1 MVCRSNYSILQ
12 TDSER
17 RSFQDEQL
25 KLTGTQINYYFV
37 CKRKLW
43 FFSHNMELESDSD
56 LVLMGK
62 LLHEHSYK
70 RKPLKEVQIERIK
83 MDFIEKSKEIHEIK
97 RSRKI
102 EDAHV
107 YQLLYYLYFLKKSAG
122 VVTKGVLNY
131 PLLKKNVDIELTE
144 EKESKLQEILADVN
158 NIISQ
163 EKPPEA
169 EWKSYCKNCAYREMC
184 WGITFIIYISA
195 FNPIQPDASKMAP

>member
-1 MVCRSNYSILQ
+1 MEERPVS
-12 TDSER
+12 TDTDMS
-17 RSFQDEQL
+17 L
-25 KLTGTQINYYFV
+25 KLTGTQLNYYFV

-43 FFSHNMELESDSD
+43 LFSHNIDLESDSD

-70 RKPLKEVQIERIK
+70 RKPLKEVEIERIK
-83 MDFIEKSKEIHEIK
+83 IDFIEKSKEIHEVK
-97 RSRKI
+97 RSRRI

-131 PLLKKNVDIELTE
+131 PLLKKNVDVELTA
-144 EKESKLQEILADVN
+144 EKESKLEEILADVN
-158 NIISQ
+158 RIIGQ

-169 EWKSYCKNCAYREMC
+169 EWKSYCKHCAYREMC
-184 WGITFIIYISA
+184 WG
-195 FNPIQPDASKMAP
+195 